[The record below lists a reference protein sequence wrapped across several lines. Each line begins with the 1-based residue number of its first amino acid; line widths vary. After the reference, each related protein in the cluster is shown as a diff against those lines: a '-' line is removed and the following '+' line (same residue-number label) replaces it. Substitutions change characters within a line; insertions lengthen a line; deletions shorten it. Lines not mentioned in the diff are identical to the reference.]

1 MEDFNVASPDADRW
15 YDDWFQ
21 EDYLLLYRHRDTREA
36 RDFLDRM
43 IPKLVPMPTGSILD
57 LACGAG
63 RHSHYL
69 AKLGYPVVGLDLSRP
84 LLKQASDT
92 VSSSKISWIR
102 GDMRRIPLRNRS
114 VSAVFNMFTSFGYFS
129 KDSNDASV
137 LREVYRVLVP
147 GGWFVMDTLNP
158 SFVESNL
165 EPISQRRQGDVD
177 ILEERRIDHRRRRVV
192 KTITLTRDGQKSIF
206 MESVRMYQVEELQQ
220 LMQSIGLKS
229 KILWGDY
236 QGNSYQEQSPRII
249 IAAQTYADDPL

>member
-1 MEDFNVASPDADRW
+1 MEDFTAASPDGDRW

-43 IPKLVPMPTGSILD
+43 IPKLVPLPTGSILD

-69 AKLGYPVVGLDLSRP
+69 NKMGYPVVGIDLSRP
-84 LLKQASDT
+84 LLKQASHAA
-92 VSSSKISWIR
+92 SSSKISWIQ
-102 GDMRRIPLRNRS
+102 GDMRQIPLRNRS
-114 VSAVFNMFTSFGYFS
+114 VSAVFNMFTSFGYFP
-129 KDSNDASV
+129 KDSDDASV
-137 LREVYRVLVP
+137 LREVHRVLVP
-147 GGWFVMDTLNP
+147 GGWLVLDTLNP
-158 SFVESNL
+158 SFVKSNL
-165 EPISQRRQGDVD
+165 KPISQRRQGDVD

-192 KTITLTRDGQKSIF
+192 KAITLTRDGKKSFF

-220 LMQSIGLKS
+220 LMLSTGLQSKL
-229 KILWGDY
+229 LWGDY
-236 QGNSYQEQSPRII
+236 QGNPYQEQSPRII